1 MQTLERKKAPVIT
14 DAVNFKLHL
23 KPYQH
28 FKLNNGVDVY
38 AINAGAEDV
47 MAIEWVFF
55 AGNAYEEKN
64 LVAASTSF
72 LLKGGTTQRNAFA
85 LSEYFDFYGAFFNRA
100 CYNETATLSLHCL
113 SKHVGELLPV
123 VREVITDSILPQ
135 DELDIYRDNMKQR
148 LKVSLQKSDFVADRL
163 IDTYIYGESHPYGK
177 YSKEEDFNALTRE
190 ELIAFYNYHYKE
202 GKFIVF
208 VAGKLPANIETLLNI
223 HFGDLPNKPI
233 EDITIAGHTAQEKK
247 YRITNDNAAVQGS
260 IRMARPFPDRHH
272 PDFLKTL
279 VLNTVFG
286 GFFGSRLMLN
296 IREEKGYTYSIQSY
310 LQNHVHDTAWVVSTE
325 AGKDVCESA
334 IEETFK
340 EMSLLQQKKIGAKE
354 LLLVRN
360 FLMGGLLSELDGP
373 FQLIARWK
381 NIILNNLDEDY
392 FNSYVETIKSV
403 SPKELQQLAQ
413 QYLNKEDFYNL
424 VVY

>member
-1 MQTLERKKAPVIT
+1 MQTLERKKAPPIT
-14 DAVNFKLHL
+14 DAVNFNLHL

-28 FKLNNGVDVY
+28 FQLNNGVEVY
-38 AINAGAEDV
+38 AINAGAEEV

-64 LVAASTSF
+64 LVAASASF

-113 SKHVGELLPV
+113 SKHVGDLLPV
-123 VREVITDSILPQ
+123 VREVITDSLLPQ
-135 DELDIYRDNMKQR
+135 EELDIYRNNMKQR
-148 LKVSLQKSDFVADRL
+148 LKVNLQKSDFVADRL
-163 IDTYIYGESHPYGK
+163 IDTYIYGETHPYGK
-177 YSKEEDFNALTRE
+177 YSREEDFDALTRE
-190 ELIAFYNYHYKE
+190 ELLAFYNRHYKE
-202 GKFIVF
+202 GRFIIF
-208 VAGKLPANIETLLNI
+208 IAGKLPANIETLLNN
-223 HFGDLPNKPI
+223 HFGDLPNQPI
-233 EDITIAGHTAQEKK
+233 GDIHIPGHTAPEKK
-247 YRITNDNAAVQGS
+247 YRVINDNTAVQGS

-296 IREEKGYTYSIQSY
+296 IREEKGYTYGIQSY
-310 LQNHVHDTAWVVSTE
+310 LQNHVHDTAWVISTE
-325 AGKDVCESA
+325 AGKEVCEAA

-392 FNSYVETIKSV
+392 FKRYVEIIKTV

-413 QYLNKEDFYNL
+413 QYLNKEDFYDL